1 MLSLFKSLPLA
12 PPGKAP
18 GVIAPGD
25 EAMLDSL
32 QHAAFDYFLA
42 RTNRSNGLVADTS
55 RPNSPSSIAAVGFAL
70 SAFPVGVER
79 GWIAR
84 ADAVERVLAA
94 LRFFSKSDQSGTTSA
109 TGFRGFY
116 FHFLDIETG
125 ARVWQSELSSI
136 DTAWL
141 IAGMLTAGRYFDA
154 QSAAETELRHLADA
168 LYHRVDWRWAQREG
182 GAVSLGWKPE
192 CGFLN
197 YGWDGYNEALLL
209 YVLGLGSPTHPLTD
223 ASFEAWTLTYQWEN
237 IYGHDYLYAGPLF
250 VHQFSHAWI
259 DFRGIRDQF
268 MREKGI
274 DYFENSRRATLV
286 QRDYAIRNPRGFTGY
301 GQDRWGLS
309 AGDGPSVQPQAVEG
323 RRQAFYGY
331 AARGVP
337 WGPDD
342 GTVAG
347 ASTLASIVF
356 APEIALPAVRAMVAA
371 RPGRHGEWAR
381 ASGFN
386 ETALGPVAG
395 GWTSEGEFALD
406 QGLTVLMVE
415 NFRTG
420 LLWRLLRDSPSI
432 QSGLRRAGFKG
443 GWLATKASG

>member
-1 MLSLFKSLPLA
+1 MSTLFKSQALP
-12 PPGKAP
+12 AP
-18 GVIAPGD
+18 GQATSALVPGD
-25 EAMLDSL
+25 EAMLDAL
-32 QHAAFDYFLA
+32 QHAAFDYFLLH
-42 RTNRSNGLVADTS
+42 THRSSGLVADTS
-55 RPNSPSSIAAVGFAL
+55 RPGSPSSIAAVGFAL
-70 SAFPVGVER
+70 SAYPVGVER

-84 ADAVERVLAA
+84 ADAVDRVLAA
-94 LRFFSKSDQSGTTSA
+94 LRFFSSSDQDGTTTS

-116 FHFLDIETG
+116 FHFLDLATG
-125 ARVWQSELSSI
+125 RRAWQSELSSI
-136 DTAWL
+136 DTALL
-141 IAGMLTAGRYFDA
+141 IAGMLAAALYFDA
-154 QSAAETELRHLADA
+154 DSAAETEVRRLADA
-168 LYHRVDWRWAQREG
+168 LYRRVDWRWAQREG
-182 GAVSLGWKPE
+182 GAMSQGWKPE

-209 YVLGLGSPTHPLTD
+209 YVLGLGSPTYPLSD

-259 DFRGIRDQF
+259 DFRGIRDRF
-268 MREKGI
+268 MREKNS

-309 AGDGPSVQPQAVEG
+309 AGDGPSVEPRAVAG

-342 GTVAG
+342 GTIAG
-347 ASTLASIVF
+347 SSTLASIVF
-356 APEIALPAVRAMVAA
+356 APEIALPAVRAMVA
-371 RPGRHGEWAR
+371 GRAGGRGESLR

-386 ETALGPVAG
+386 ETARAPGAAD
-395 GWTSEGEFALD
+395 WISEGEFALD
-406 QGLTVLMVE
+406 QGLTVLMLE

-420 LLWRLLRDSPSI
+420 LPWQLTRRSPFI
-432 QSGLRRAGFKG
+432 RAGLKRAGFKG
-443 GWLATKASG
+443 GWLASAMRD

>member
-1 MLSLFKSLPLA
+1 MLSIFKPA
-12 PPGKAP
+12 PRVAPDKPPG
-18 GVIAPGD
+18 VMAPGD
-25 EAMLDSL
+25 ETMLDKL
-32 QHAAFDYFLA
+32 QEYAFDYFLA
-42 RTNRSNGLVADTS
+42 QTNRTNGLVADTS
-55 RPNSPSSIAAVGFAL
+55 RPGSPSSIAAVGFAL
-70 SAFPVGVER
+70 SAYPVGVER
-79 GWIAR
+79 GWIER
-84 ADAVERVLAA
+84 ADAVERALAA
-94 LRFFSKSDQSGTTSA
+94 LRFFSNSDQSGSVTA

-125 ARVWQSELSSI
+125 RRAWQSELSSI
-136 DTAWL
+136 DTALL
-141 IAGMLTAGRYFDA
+141 IAGMLTSALYFDSD
-154 QSAAETELRHLADA
+154 SAGEKELRHLADA
-168 LYHRVDWRWAQREG
+168 LYRRVDWNWAQRDEG
-182 GAVSLGWKPE
+182 AMSQGWKPE

-259 DFRGIRDQF
+259 DFRGIRDRF
-268 MREKGI
+268 MREKNS

-309 AGDGPSVQPQAVEG
+309 AGDGPSVAPQAVAG

-342 GTVAG
+342 GTIAG
-347 ASTLASIVF
+347 SSTLASIVF
-356 APEIALPAVRAMVAA
+356 APEIALPAVRAMVA
-371 RPGRHGEWAR
+371 GRAGGRGESLR

-386 ETALGPVAG
+386 ETAHEPDAA

-406 QGLTVLMVE
+406 QGLTVLMLE

-420 LLWRLLRDSPSI
+420 LMWQLMRRSPWI
-432 QSGLRRAGFKG
+432 RAGLKRAGFKG
-443 GWLATKASG
+443 GWLASAMEA